1 MTNKLKQYWP
11 SLVSAASVLAGYLT
25 PSVQAYA
32 AANPGKAA
40 LVLGVWMI
48 VLHHLP
54 APGSTAGS
62 KF

>member
-1 MTNKLKQYWP
+1 MKFLKQYWP
-11 SLVSAASVLAGYLT
+11 TLLSIAGTLAGYLT

-32 AANPGKAA
+32 TANPGKAA

-48 VLHHLP
+48 ILHHLP
-54 APGSTAGS
+54 APNSSPAS